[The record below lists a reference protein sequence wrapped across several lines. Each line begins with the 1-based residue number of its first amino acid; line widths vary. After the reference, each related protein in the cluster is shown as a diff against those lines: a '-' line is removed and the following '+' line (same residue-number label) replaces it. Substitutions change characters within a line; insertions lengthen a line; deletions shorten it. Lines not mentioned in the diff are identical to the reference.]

1 MATKEIDAKT
11 MQQNDMKSETA
22 LIFLTNK
29 GWVLVSGKLIP
40 PVKSAPLSPRRGAFC
55 FLLSFT

>member
-11 MQQNDMKSETA
+11 MQQNDIKSETA

-40 PVKSAPLSPRRGAFC
+40 PIKSAPLHARRA
-55 FLLSFT
+55 LSVFY